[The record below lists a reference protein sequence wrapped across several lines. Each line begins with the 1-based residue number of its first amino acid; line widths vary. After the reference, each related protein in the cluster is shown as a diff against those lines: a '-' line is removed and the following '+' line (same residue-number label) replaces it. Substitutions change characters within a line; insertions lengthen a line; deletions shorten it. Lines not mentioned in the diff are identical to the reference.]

1 MSRGRKITIGVLSL
15 VLVLLLIIVF
25 YHIIYLKDDKKVYK
39 DKVISVCSEDVSC
52 GYSDLRF
59 TFINSDY
66 DSLVLQKKIDEV
78 NQKILDD
85 YREVKNS
92 RLSFS
97 DCGPVAAV
105 FQHSAYIQDSLSVYE
120 NKSYFIISLVT
131 TESNLCTENEIVSS
145 ESLVSYFFDKK
156 KDQFLSE
163 EEFKKRVGLDDA
175 TIESLVSTDVA
186 TLNANGNNYVVDR
199 DRGYHIQ
206 VLKEGTIQVYYYI
219 LGSDVGH
226 SVWTAA
232 EIK

>member
-1 MSRGRKITIGVLSL
+1 MSKGRKITIGILCFI
-15 VLVLLLIIVF
+15 LVLLLIFIF
-25 YHIIYLKDDKKVYK
+25 YHIIYLTDDKKAYK
-39 DKVISVCSEDVSC
+39 DKVISVCKDDVNC

-66 DSLVLQKKIDEV
+66 DSDVLQDKIKEVNKKILE
-78 NQKILDD
+78 D
-85 YREVKNS
+85 YRRVKNS

-120 NKSYFIISLVT
+120 NDTYFIISLVT
-131 TESNLCTENEIVSS
+131 LESNLCTESEDDSS
-145 ESLVSYFFDKK
+145 ESVVSYFFDKK
-156 KDQFLSE
+156 KNRFLSE
-163 EEFKKRVGLDDA
+163 DEFKKRVELDDG
-175 TIESLVSTDVA
+175 TIENLVSADVA
-186 TLNANGNNYVVDR
+186 ALNASGNNYVVDR

-226 SVWTAA
+226 SVWTTA